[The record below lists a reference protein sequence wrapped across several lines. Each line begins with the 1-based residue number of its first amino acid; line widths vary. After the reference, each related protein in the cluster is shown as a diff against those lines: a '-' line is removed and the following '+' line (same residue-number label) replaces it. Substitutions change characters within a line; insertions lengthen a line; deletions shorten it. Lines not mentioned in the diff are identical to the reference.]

1 MTKFL
6 VLSWLLF
13 RWTFCASV
21 DKDKAAFPAYG
32 QLSSG
37 GVDFEF
43 FAKTNV
49 TKNNR
54 SGGYEREECPG
65 EECPENKTIR

>member
-1 MTKFL
+1 MAIVSVDFL
-6 VLSWLLF
+6 RLSHQQ
-13 RWTFCASV
+13 V

-32 QLSSG
+32 QPSSG

-43 FAKTNV
+43 FTKTNV

-54 SGGYEREECPG
+54 SGGYESEECPG
-65 EECPENKTIR
+65 DECPENKTIR